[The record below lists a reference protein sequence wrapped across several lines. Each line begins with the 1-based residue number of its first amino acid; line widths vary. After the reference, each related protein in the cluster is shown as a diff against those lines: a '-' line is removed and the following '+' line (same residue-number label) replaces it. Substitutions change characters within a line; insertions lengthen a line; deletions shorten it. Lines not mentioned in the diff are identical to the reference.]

1 MKYLPVFPSL
11 DTHKAYI
18 LFRLL
23 RGNRVK
29 NKEMWACIDTS
40 YSASRISE
48 LRSDG
53 WEIDDTYMPETSQQK
68 KRVRVKQYF
77 MTTTVLNE
85 LYQHQEVRDFIDRY
99 ERVNKKAS

>member
-1 MKYLPVFPSL
+1 MQYLPLFHSV

-53 WEIDDTYMPETSQQK
+53 WEIEDTYMSETSQQK
-68 KRVRVKQYF
+68 KRVRVKEYF
-77 MTTTVLNE
+77 MTNTILDE
-85 LYQHQEVRDFIDRY
+85 LYQYEEVEDFIERY
-99 ERVNKKAS
+99 ERINKKAS